1 MIAIDPELLAG
12 IFLNWPAL
20 VHNISEKKS
29 GIKKVSH
36 STPHTHVCAATG
48 WEKEKHTQT
57 SYMLAQKTH
66 MCSGMD
72 KHQGLIDWYKS
83 DKECIFWQK
92 WVTITLLLPSDK
104 KELQKEPK
112 ECGFE
117 AYIT

>member
-1 MIAIDPELLAG
+1 
-12 IFLNWPAL
+12 
-20 VHNISEKKS
+20 
-29 GIKKVSH
+29 
-36 STPHTHVCAATG
+36 
-48 WEKEKHTQT
+48 
-57 SYMLAQKTH
+57 MLAQKTH

-104 KELQKEPK
+104 KELQKDPK

-117 AYIT
+117 AFITKGYKMQKKSAQPYLRLDARYVHQAKMAMKQCLWIHDVTASVQRLFPY